1 MVLTATREIAELA
14 DRYLVAE
21 RELMGAIGSHLK
33 ARQALWTVEAIL
45 LHEHDLGLL
54 PDGATASGFD
64 TRAAQRLD
72 RSRRLDLR
80 RELHQELEHYG
91 LGKLEV
97 VDPL

>member
-1 MVLTATREIAELA
+1 MLGRYGRQMPAKDEHAARKGKAAEQLIAALCVLATGTE
-14 DRYLVAE
+14 
-21 RELMGAIGSHLK
+21 
-33 ARQALWTVEAIL
+33 
-45 LHEHDLGLL
+45 
-54 PDGATASGFD
+54 
-64 TRAAQRLD
+64 LD